1 MSYEVQGNQFMSVR
15 NVRQILFKR
24 KNYRGK
30 SVLRHIKYLPFL
42 VDKKIAFWGE
52 SFWDS
57 IIDWWLPWLNTVKY
71 WWREIIKENENML
84 STPLFCLYLYI
95 TIFIELAV
103 KFISISLSKLGAAYE
118 YIWTYKLILYC
129 LALTSSFYIFFVI
142 HSLITKTFKFLI
154 ILLKSQVVIFL
165 NIIFY

>member
-1 MSYEVQGNQFMSVR
+1 MSVR

-30 SVLRHIKYLPFL
+30 CVLRHIKYLPFL

-103 KFISISLSKLGAAYE
+103 KFISISLSKLGVAYE
-118 YIWTYKLILYC
+118 YIWTYKPILYC

-142 HSLITKTFKFLI
+142 HSLITKILKFLT